1 MNILKGISST
11 PLDGSTLKIAVI
23 TARWNELICSK
34 LEEGAI
40 EALRRAGVDAS
51 NIETFKVP
59 GAFEL
64 PLGARAA
71 ADTGR
76 FDAIVCLGAVIRG
89 ETPHFD
95 FVAGEAARGIMDVG
109 LDSGIPVTF
118 GVITADDE
126 EQARE
131 RAGGSKGNK
140 GIEAAEAAV
149 EMALLR
155 RRLEGTSE
163 EGVGFRL

>member
-1 MNILKGISST
+1 LKGIDKKD
-11 PLDGSTLKIAVI
+11 LDGSGLRVAVV
-23 TARWNELICSK
+23 TARWNDFICSK
-34 LEEGAI
+34 LEEGAL
-40 EALRRAGVDAS
+40 EALLAAGVAEADV
-51 NIETFKVP
+51 ETFKVP

-95 FVAGEAARGIMDVG
+95 FVAGEAARGIMDVS
-109 LDSGIPVTF
+109 LKSGIPIGF
-118 GVITADDE
+118 GVITADNE
-126 EQARE
+126 EQARD
-131 RAGGSKGNK
+131 RAGGPAGNK
-140 GIEAAEAAV
+140 GAEAAEAAL

-155 RRLEGTSE
+155 KSMLGPSDD
-163 EGVGFRL
+163 GVGFRF

>member
-1 MNILKGISST
+1 MKGITQES
-11 PLDGSTLKIAVI
+11 LDGSGLKVAVI
-23 TARWNELICSK
+23 VARWNLAICSR
-34 LEEGAI
+34 LEAGAI
-40 EALRRAGVDAS
+40 EALKRAGVEPA

-64 PLGARAA
+64 PLGAQAA

-95 FVAGEAARGIMDVG
+95 FVAGQAARGIMEVG
-109 LDSGIPVTF
+109 LKSGVPASF

-126 EQARE
+126 RQAIE
-131 RAGGSKGNK
+131 RAGGKSGNK
-140 GIEAAEAAV
+140 GAEAANAAV

-155 RRLEGTSE
+155 RGLQSQSDK
-163 EGVGFRL
+163 GVGFKL

>member
-1 MNILKGISST
+1 MKGISST
-11 PLDGSTLKIAVI
+11 DLDGSRLRIAVI
-23 TARWNELICSK
+23 TTRWNEFICSA
-34 LEEGAI
+34 LEAGAL
-40 EALRRAGVDAS
+40 EALKASGVEPS
-51 NIETFKVP
+51 NIETYKVP

-76 FDAIVCLGAVIRG
+76 FDAIVCLGAVIQG

-95 FVAGEAARGIMDVG
+95 FIAGEAARGIMDVG

-118 GVITADDE
+118 GVITADNED
-126 EQARE
+126 QARE
-131 RAGGSKGNK
+131 RAGGAKGNK
-140 GIEAAEAAV
+140 GVEAAEAAV

-155 RRLEGTSE
+155 RRLDGISDA
-163 EGVGFRL
+163 GVGFTL